1 MMHEIVKEGDMR
13 VPGKVVASDSLFEAM
28 DDGVKQQLRNVA
40 TMPGIVQ
47 ASLCMPDAHYGYGF
61 PIGGVAAFD
70 IDNGGVISPGGIGFD
85 INCGMRLLTTKL
97 HIDQI
102 EKHLPEIV
110 KRLFKAVPTG
120 VGCKGTV
127 KLDIDTFKDICER
140 GAAWCVDNGYATTR
154 DIEYIEDNGCLQDA
168 DATFVSEKAILRG
181 LNQLGTLGSG
191 NHYCEIQVVRNEN
204 VRDWDTAKRMG
215 IEFDGQVVIMIH
227 CGSRGFGHQIA
238 SEYLRE
244 FLDKMPEFGIE
255 VPDKELA
262 CAPFNSDIGQAY
274 YKAMCCAANM
284 AFANRQVISHN
295 VAKIF
300 KDYFHLS
307 DDMLGMQLVYDVA
320 HNIAKVETHKVDGE
334 EKRLLV
340 HRKGSTRAFG
350 PGRSP
355 ELPAAYD
362 GMGQPV
368 ILGGSMETGSY
379 LLVGTDKAGTF
390 ASSAHGAGRAMSRL
404 EAKEKYDGKT
414 LLADMKKRGIHV
426 QSASMKGLAEEAGG
440 AYKDINEVVQS
451 LEEAGLCRPI
461 VQLLPVGNIKG

>member
-1 MMHEIVKEGDMR
+1 MMHEIKKEGDMR
-13 VPGKVVASDSLFEAM
+13 VPAKVVATNNLFDAM
-28 DDGVKQQLRNVA
+28 DEGVKEQLRNVA

-110 KRLFKAVPTG
+110 KRLFKVVPTG

-127 KLDIDTFKDICER
+127 NLDIDTFKDICER
-140 GAAWCVDNGYATTR
+140 GVDWCIENGYATKR
-154 DIEYIEDNGCLQDA
+154 DREYIEDNGCLKDA
-168 DATFVSEKAILRG
+168 DSTFVSEKSILRG
-181 LNQLGTLGSG
+181 LKQLGTLGSG

-204 VRDWDTAKRMG
+204 VRDWATAKRMG

-238 SEYLRE
+238 TEYLTQ
-244 FLDKMPEFGIE
+244 FLDAMPGFGIK

-262 CAPFNSDIGQAY
+262 CAPFTSDLGQAY

-295 VAKIF
+295 VANVF
-300 KDYFHLS
+300 KDYFHLT
-307 DDMLGMQLVYDVA
+307 DEMFGMQLVYDVA
-320 HNIAKVETHKVDGE
+320 HNIAKIETHNVDGE
-334 EKRLLV
+334 DKRLLV

-350 PGRSP
+350 PGRSN
-355 ELPAAYD
+355 ELPKAYR
-362 GMGQPV
+362 GLGQPV

-379 LLVGTDKAGTF
+379 LLVGTDTLGTF

-404 EAKEKYDGKT
+404 EAKEKFDGKT

-440 AYKDINEVVQS
+440 AYKDINEVVEA
-451 LEEAGLCRPI
+451 LEQANLCRSI
-461 VQLLPVGNIKG
+461 VALLPVGNIKG